1 MLHLVH
7 SALTRFFVGP
17 PAKKSCAVPKAA
29 AGKMIIAD
37 FHDNF
42 WRDWFP
48 FSGALRTPA
57 ARSSWRVACET
68 GWFFQALKF
77 FC

>member
-7 SALTRFFVGP
+7 GALVRIFVRS
-17 PAKKSCAVPKAA
+17 PAQKSCAVSKPA

-48 FSGALRTPA
+48 FSGALRAPA
-57 ARSSWRVACET
+57 ARSSGRVAGET
-68 GWFFQALKF
+68 GWFFQSLKF